1 MELSLLLYQQQVM
14 IIEKVVTLRVLF
26 WYAVIIQL
34 WANWFLLKFKFFNA
48 REPLLTFILY
58 FHCIAFLQVSF
69 ERKAVLS
76 VNLCKIVGSLLHIKS
91 KNRSWLIHV
100 GSPFNSQNHPIFL
113 SFCENLK
120 ISQPGT
126 LHFKR
131 EIWNP
136 FLMCEMLFK
145 ILVKH

>member
-1 MELSLLLYQQQVM
+1 MLYLFSYKPTDFYLNLSLS
-14 IIEKVVTLRVLF
+14 
-26 WYAVIIQL
+26 
-34 WANWFLLKFKFFNA
+34 FFMHVFYA
-48 REPLLTFILY
+48 REPLSTFILY

-131 EIWNP
+131 EI
-136 FLMCEMLFK
+136 
-145 ILVKH
+145 